1 MVDAT
6 RIPLAQRVDYLKDR
20 CRGKS
25 VLHLGCAD
33 WPYTNQRLEM
43 GGLLHLELAGIASE
57 LWGFDFDEPGIE
69 ILRKRGVPNL
79 YRADL
84 EHLEAVEV
92 NRTFEVILAGEVIEH
107 LPNPGLFLRGIRR
120 FMGSET
126 LMVITTINAYC
137 GLRFL
142 IYALRGRGGT
152 TEPVHPDHVAY
163 YSFATIHRLLDKVG
177 MDVRRFLFY
186 DIGPEHRPHHEA
198 YKNWINDLLVRFS
211 PQLADGVIVECA
223 LRKA

>member
-1 MVDAT
+1 MTDRVA
-6 RIPLAQRVDYLKDR
+6 IPLVQRVEYIKNV

-33 WPYTNQRLEM
+33 WPYTDQRLEM
-43 GGLLHLELAGIASE
+43 GSLLHLELTGIASE
-57 LWGFDFDEPGIE
+57 LWGFDFDESGVE

-92 NRTFEVILAGEVIEH
+92 NRTFDVILAGEMIEH
-107 LPNPGLFLRGIRR
+107 LLNPGLFLNGIRR

-126 LMVITTINAYC
+126 LLLITTINAYC

-142 IYALRGRGGT
+142 IYALRGRGGSA
-152 TEPVHPDHVAY
+152 EPVHPDHVAY
-163 YSFATIHRLLDKVG
+163 YSYATIHRLLEKAG
-177 MDVRRFLFY
+177 MEVRRFLFY
-186 DIGPEHRPHHEA
+186 DIGPEHRPHQQA
-198 YKNWINDLLVRFS
+198 YKNWINDLLVWFS
-211 PQLADGVIVECA
+211 PQLADGVIVECSP
-223 LRKA
+223 RKV